1 MGKKGNK
8 NKAASMLE
16 STDPEAVKVS
26 NPEPPVD

>member
-26 NPEPPVD
+26 QFKTH